1 MDECKYQCSYKTG
14 MCNGDLPPC
23 AVEAIE
29 LATEAAKEKVTST
42 GNDYAKCADD
52 ILALDCVDAVI
63 NKRGVLVAIL
73 KRHFA

>member
-42 GNDYAKCADD
+42 ISSMVPCENCGDACLLSWKHCPKCGHA
-52 ILALDCVDAVI
+52 
-63 NKRGVLVAIL
+63 
-73 KRHFA
+73 RHQ